1 MGSPL
6 ATEGINMRKVICRA
20 IAAVATL
27 AALGCLAKPASAA
40 SMNGLKFL
48 QAQGSTTYAGAS
60 QQPDIPGSL
69 TLTGLI
75 EFNGNGGA
83 KAVAI
88 TLNYNSPNDVFGA
101 VLCELRTAGDVKDEF
116 EQATGVGTFTV
127 MLSKND
133 ACILTQSGD
142 PFVPDSPLHFYDRP
156 ITFDLYHGPG
166 NARIASTASAI
177 LDGNS
182 NVVNIVNVVGSIVS
196 AH

>member
-1 MGSPL
+1 M
-6 ATEGINMRKVICRA
+6 AW
-20 IAAVATL
+20 
-27 AALGCLAKPASAA
+27 ASAA
-40 SMNGLKFL
+40 SMNGPKFL
-48 QAQGSTTYAGAS
+48 QAQGSTAFEGGPKEPAV
-60 QQPDIPGSL
+60 PGSL

-83 KAVAI
+83 KSVAI
-88 TLNYNSPNDVFGA
+88 TLNYNSPNDVDTA
-101 VLCELRTAGDVKDEF
+101 ISCELRTAADVKNEF
-116 EQATGVGTFTV
+116 GKATGVGTLTV

-133 ACILTQSGD
+133 ACILTQTGD
-142 PFVPDSPLHFYDRP
+142 RFVPDTGLNFYDRP

-182 NVVNIVNVVGSIVS
+182 NVVNIVNVTGSIVA

>member
-1 MGSPL
+1 ML
-6 ATEGINMRKVICRA
+6 
-20 IAAVATL
+20 ATL
-27 AALGCLAKPASAA
+27 AALAGLGGAASAA

-48 QAQGSTTYAGAS
+48 QAQGSTTFAGAS

-83 KAVAI
+83 KSVAI
-88 TLNYNSPNDVFGA
+88 TLNYNSPNDVFAA
-101 VLCELRTAGDVKDEF
+101 VLCELRTAADVKNEF
-116 EQATGVGTFTV
+116 EQATGVGTLTV

-133 ACILTQSGD
+133 ACIETQSGK
-142 PFVPDSPLHFYDRP
+142 PFVPDQPLQFYDRP

-182 NVVNIVNVVGSIVS
+182 NVVNIVNVTGSIVS
-196 AH
+196 VR